1 MIDKELID
9 QLIEGDEPAFRMVV
23 EEYKRTVLNC
33 CFRFV
38 KNYETAEDLTQDV
51 FVEVFRSIKKFKG
64 NSKLSTWIYR
74 IAVTKSIDYL
84 RFQKRKKRFAFL
96 SSLSGEDQMEEL
108 IIKDNGNNPEIELER
123 KERIRV
129 LNLVMDS
136 LPENQKVAFTLSKY
150 DEMSYKEIADI
161 LATTVSAVESLIH
174 RAKNNL
180 ENKLYKYYKKII

>member
-1 MIDKELID
+1 LIDKELID